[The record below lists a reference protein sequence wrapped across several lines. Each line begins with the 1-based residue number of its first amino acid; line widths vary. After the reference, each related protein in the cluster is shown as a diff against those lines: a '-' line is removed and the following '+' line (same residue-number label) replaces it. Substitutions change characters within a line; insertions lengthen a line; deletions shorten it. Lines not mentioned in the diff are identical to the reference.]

1 MKLLHVVGAR
11 PNYMK
16 VASVM
21 RAVSKNPRFQ
31 QVLVHTGQHYDAA
44 MNDVFFADLG
54 LPAPDHYLGVGSAS
68 QAEQTAKVMLAFE
81 QVLKQE
87 RPDRVVVV
95 GDVNSTLAATLV
107 AVKEGIPVDHVEAGL
122 RSFDRTMPEEIN
134 RIVTDSLADRLFIH
148 SPEAR
153 EHLLH
158 EGRPASGIHFVGN
171 VMVDALDLHLPSAR
185 RRTAIADAGLKPQKY
200 AVLTLHRPSNV
211 DDPETLR
218 RLLEI
223 LGDVAAE
230 LPVIFPVHPRTQAR
244 LESAR
249 AQGLHVPAQLI
260 LTPPKGYLDFLQ
272 LLDGARL
279 VLTDSGGIQEET
291 TALGV
296 PCLTLRANTERPVT
310 CEVGSN
316 VLCGRDRQKVRNA
329 LTRVLCG
336 SFPVG
341 RRPELWDGRA
351 AERILAVWT
360 QDLPEPKTV
369 AA

>member
-21 RAVSKNPRFQ
+21 HAAHERGGFS

-54 LPAPDHYLGVGSAS
+54 LPAPDHFLGVGSAS

-81 QVLKQE
+81 GVLKKE

-95 GDVNSTLAATLV
+95 GDVNSTVAAALV
-107 AVKEGIPVDHVEAGL
+107 AVKEGVPVDHVEAGL
-122 RSFDRTMPEEIN
+122 RSFDREMPEEIN
-134 RIVTDSLADRLFIH
+134 RIVTDALAGGLYIH

-153 EHLLH
+153 DHLLR
-158 EGRPASGIHFVGN
+158 EGRPEGAIHFVGN
-171 VMVDALDLHLPSAR
+171 VRVDALDRHLPAAR
-185 RRTAIADAGLKPQKY
+185 RRSALADEDLRPKEY
-200 AVLTLHRPSNV
+200 ALLTLHRPSNV
-211 DDPETLR
+211 DDPAMLE
-218 RLLEI
+218 RLLGI
-223 LGDVAAE
+223 MDDVTRE
-230 LPVIFPVHPRTQAR
+230 LPVLFPVHPRTQERLRDVEIPAR
-244 LESAR
+244 LR
-249 AQGLHVPAQLI
+249 

-296 PCLTLRANTERPVT
+296 PCLTLRENTERPIT
-310 CEVGSN
+310 CRVGSN
-316 VLCGRDRQKVRNA
+316 VLCGRDRDKVRRE
-329 LTRVLCG
+329 LRRVLDG
-336 SFPVG
+336 SFDTG
-341 RRPELWDGRA
+341 HRPALWDGRA
-351 AERILAVWT
+351 AERIVEVWSR
-360 QDLPEPKTV
+360 V
-369 AA
+369 